1 MRSSS
6 SIVTGISL
14 IALSSMPGLILSASA
29 EDGLQPVTIE
39 SLAKLKRVS
48 SPAISPD
55 GEWVAYVVRA
65 RVDGKDETRSRIFM
79 SSADGET
86 TLPMTGESYSA
97 SNPQWSPD
105 GKQLAFTAARTD
117 LDEDAKA
124 QVWTLDMRGGEAVA
138 FTDVK
143 QGVSVFEWAPDSTR
157 MLLMIQDESEHAKLK
172 AAAAEAGEDEPE
184 LPWVIDRLQFKED
197 GTGYLDRSRVHIY
210 VARERLAEPVQ
221 MTFGDRDDSDAV
233 WSPNGNRIA
242 YSTNATDEPDS
253 NENSDIFVISSAPG
267 NRAAPI
273 QLTTNPGPD
282 WAPAWSPDGE
292 TIAYTTSVKPELLWY
307 ATQHLATVSAS
318 GGSTNILTESLDRN
332 VWSPAFS
339 KNGRSVYFMVEDG
352 GRQPVLEAT
361 LRNGKITSYIG
372 GDSSIYDFEVS
383 KSGDVAYLMSTPAHP
398 SEVFVKSGRRTA
410 QVSQVNTEALAGMA
424 LSAPQFVSFDSTEG
438 ASVQTFIYPPVSS
451 DAETP
456 PPAILFPHGGPVA
469 QYDYSFEPFAQ
480 LFASNGYTTIMPNP
494 RGSTGRGEDYKSAI
508 FAAWGVRDLQDVL
521 ASVDK
526 AIEMG
531 LADPDRL
538 GVGGWSYGGMMTNYV
553 ITGSDRF
560 KAAVSGA
567 SEVNYTANY
576 GHDIYQLQW
585 EIEMGLPWENQAG
598 WDAIS
603 PFWKLD
609 QVVTPTLVIVGEH
622 DWNVPAM
629 NSEQLY
635 VALKRLGLD
644 TELVVYPGEDHSI
657 GRPSFIDDR
666 YERWLGWFDKYLKP
680 E

>member
-1 MRSSS
+1 MRLVSS
-6 SIVTGISL
+6 VLAGISL
-14 IALSSMPGLILSASA
+14 MALSASPGLVPSA
-29 EDGLQPVTIE
+29 SAQDGPQPVTIE

-65 RVDGKDETRSRIFM
+65 RVEGKDETRSRIYL
-79 SSADGET
+79 SSADGAT

-97 SNPQWSPD
+97 SDPQWSPD
-105 GKQLAFTAARTD
+105 GNQLAFLAARSD
-117 LDEDAKA
+117 LDEDAET
-124 QVWTLDMRGGEAVA
+124 QVWTLDMRGGDARA
-138 FTDVK
+138 YTDVK
-143 QGVSVFEWAPDSTR
+143 QGVSGFEWAPDSSR
-157 MLLMIQDESEHAKLK
+157 MLLMIQDESEHARLK
-172 AAAAEAGEDEPE
+172 AAAVEAGEAEPE

-210 VARERLAEPVQ
+210 VARDRLADPVQ
-221 MTFGDRDDSDAV
+221 MTFGDRDDSAAV
-233 WSPNGNRIA
+233 WSPDGSRIA
-242 YSTNATDEPDS
+242 YATNVTEEPDS

-282 WAPAWSPDGE
+282 GSPAWSPDGE

-307 ATQHLATVSAS
+307 ATQHLATIPVD
-318 GGSTNILTESLDRN
+318 GGEPRILTEALDRN
-332 VWSPAFS
+332 VYAPAFS
-339 KNGRSVYFMVEDG
+339 RNGRSVYFMVEDG

-361 LRNGKITSYIG
+361 LRNGRISSYIG
-372 GDSSIYDFEVS
+372 GDAAIYDFDVS
-383 KSGDVAYLMSTPAHP
+383 KSGDIAFLKTTPAHP
-398 SEVFVKSGRRTA
+398 SEVFLKSGRSTA
-410 QVSQVNTEALAGMA
+410 QVSQVNTEALAGLT
-424 LSAPQFVSFDSTEG
+424 LSVPQFVTFDSTEET
-438 ASVQTFIYPPVSS
+438 SVQAFIYPPVTSEV
-451 DAETP
+451 ATP

-469 QYDYSFEPFAQ
+469 QYDFAFEPFAQ
-480 LFASNGYTTIMPNP
+480 LFAANGYTTIMPNP
-494 RGSTGRGEDYKSAI
+494 RGSSGRGEDYKAAI

-521 ASVDK
+521 ASVDQ
-526 AIEMG
+526 AIDMG

-538 GVGGWSYGGMMTNYV
+538 GVGGWSYGGIMTNYV

-585 EIEMGLPWENQAG
+585 ETEMGLPWENQAG

-603 PFWKLD
+603 PFWKAA
-609 QVVTPTLVIVGEH
+609 QVITPTLFMVGEH
-622 DWNVPAM
+622 DWNVPAQ
-629 NSEQLY
+629 NSEQFYL
-635 VALKRLGLD
+635 ALKRLGID
-644 TELVVYPGEDHSI
+644 TGLVVYPGEDHSI
-657 GRPSFIDDR
+657 GRPSFVDDR
-666 YERWLGWFDKYLKP
+666 YVRWLAWYDKYLKA